1 LKALTGNGG
10 ENINIRE
17 GSIAVA
23 KRARIGYLE
32 QKGVSGS
39 TMTVRQEVS
48 SRMDRLRLATL
59 ALESAEMAVT
69 NGVSLCLLSAMV

>member
-1 LKALTGNGG
+1 MLKALTGNGG
-10 ENINIRE
+10 ENVNIRE

-23 KRARIGYLE
+23 KKARIGYLE

-59 ALESAEMAVT
+59 ALESAEIAVT
-69 NGVSLCLLSAMV
+69 NGVH